1 MKKTYL
7 PFLLTLTAAGIGHAQ
22 QDMSFETNGQGANY
36 TWNVFEND
44 ANPPLQFI
52 ANPDPTGINTSS
64 KVAAFTALATG
75 QPWAGTETSHE
86 LGMADFVLDAAHST
100 IKIMVHKSVIS
111 PVGIKL
117 VTPSGEALPEKK
129 VSNTVINQW
138 EELTFDF
145 SDNIGAFAGPFDQI
159 VIFPDFTNGPR
170 PATNMIYFDN
180 ITFGISDIVNPEQ
193 PMTAA
198 PDPTVPAANVISLF
212 SGVYT
217 NVPVDTWLTEWSS
230 AAMNEVQIQGNATKK
245 YTNLN
250 FAGVETVSNQIN
262 ASGMTHINLHVWSS
276 DFTQFR
282 LKLVDFGANGAYDGP
297 GLGDDKEHELTFNS
311 PQQGQ
316 WITYHIPLS
325 NFVNLTTRAN
335 LAQFILASNGT
346 STVYIDNVYFSN
358 ETVEQPQE
366 PMVAAPD
373 PTIPQAQVIS
383 LFSNHYTNNIPMAT
397 WHTEWSQATLQD
409 VQIQG
414 NDTKKY
420 VGLNYVGA
428 EPVSQIDATDMTHFN
443 FNAWSADFTQL
454 RIKLVDFG
462 VNGVWD
468 GAGVAD
474 DKEHEITYENPQQG
488 AWITYH
494 IPLSDF
500 TGLTTRANIAQIILS
515 SNGSST
521 VFIDNVYFSA
531 DATAGMESFTK
542 SGMVLYP
549 NPVDNVLTI
558 KGDETIAEISVYNT
572 LGQQVYN
579 ASPNATEAQIN
590 VSQLQP
596 GIYIVA
602 TTINGV
608 SDTRKFVKK

>member
-1 MKKTYL
+1 
-7 PFLLTLTAAGIGHAQ
+7 
-22 QDMSFETNGQGANY
+22 
-36 TWNVFEND
+36 
-44 ANPPLQFI
+44 
-52 ANPDPTGINTSS
+52 
-64 KVAAFTALATG
+64 
-75 QPWAGTETSHE
+75 
-86 LGMADFVLDAAHST
+86 
-100 IKIMVHKSVIS
+100 
-111 PVGIKL
+111 
-117 VTPSGEALPEKK
+117 
-129 VSNTVINQW
+129 
-138 EELTFDF
+138 
-145 SDNIGAFAGPFDQI
+145 
-159 VIFPDFTNGPR
+159 
-170 PATNMIYFDN
+170 
-180 ITFGISDIVNPEQ
+180 
-193 PMTAA
+193 
-198 PDPTVPAANVISLF
+198 
-212 SGVYT
+212 
-217 NVPVDTWLTEWSS
+217 
-230 AAMNEVQIQGNATKK
+230 
-245 YTNLN
+245 
-250 FAGVETVSNQIN
+250 
-262 ASGMTHINLHVWSS
+262 
-276 DFTQFR
+276 
-282 LKLVDFGANGAYDGP
+282 
-297 GLGDDKEHELTFNS
+297 
-311 PQQGQ
+311 
-316 WITYHIPLS
+316 
-325 NFVNLTTRAN
+325 
-335 LAQFILASNGT
+335 
-346 STVYIDNVYFSN
+346 
-358 ETVEQPQE
+358 
-366 PMVAAPD
+366 
-373 PTIPQAQVIS
+373 
-383 LFSNHYTNNIPMAT
+383 MAT